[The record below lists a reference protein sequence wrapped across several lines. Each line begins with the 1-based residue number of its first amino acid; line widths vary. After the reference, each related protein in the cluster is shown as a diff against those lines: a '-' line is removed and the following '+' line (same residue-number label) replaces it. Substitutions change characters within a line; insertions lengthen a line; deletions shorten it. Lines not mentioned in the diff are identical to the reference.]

1 MTVSMPFLQIL
12 SSSCWE
18 IANGA
23 QDMKGDVLLK
33 YKRDSLLWELVVA
46 EVGNIIKEVNVPFLV
61 SLGGIFDIFSSPT
74 ED

>member
-1 MTVSMPFLQIL
+1 MRLEINTMTVSMPFLQIL

-23 QDMKGDVLLK
+23 QDRKGDVLLK

-46 EVGNIIKEVNVPFLV
+46 EVGNIIKRGERTLPRLFRRHL
-61 SLGGIFDIFSSPT
+61 
-74 ED
+74 